1 MVSIKKF
8 FVEKRWALIAILTGV
23 FFGFGS
29 AVFCIAGNLVIFGF
43 NIMYILSPLLAG
55 FAETFI
61 ARRRYGKSTGA
72 ISALLTFILINGYG
86 WFSPGFIFPKEP
98 ATLSLITIIAII
110 LTLQAAFPTLINY
123 ILLVTS
129 IGIFRKFIEF
139 MVFLPSRLMRR
150 PPKVEEEEE
159 KNEPPVFDNLQ
170 NEVLCSKHDAF
181 ESFLNELTEPILSV
195 PQEELKIKKYVGIV
209 TGEAVAK
216 EEESEGR
223 LSMLTNIIEP
233 TQLEDLNLGEA
244 RKEAVSKMLDN
255 AKSLGANNVIEV
267 LIDYVSMGGL
277 QGSALIVTATG
288 TAVIDQ
294 YGTIELEENTSKD
307 NKAITSEDK
316 KILGENEKNNDYNSP
331 IYDKRHIVKQII
343 GKEVIDSSASLV
355 GKVKDVEVNFE
366 NNEIEAIILGKNNIS
381 ESLGLSR
388 EEIIIPFDAIV
399 QIGDRILIKKIDTDE
414 SYTRDYYSY
423 LERKIRDI

>member
-1 MVSIKKF
+1 MVSVKKF
-8 FVEKRWALIAILTGV
+8 FVEKRWALFAII
-23 FFGFGS
+23 FGTLVGFSS
-29 AVFCIAGNLVIFGF
+29 AIICIAWNFVIFGF
-43 NIMYILSPLLAG
+43 NIMYIISPLIAG
-55 FAETFI
+55 LIETFI
-61 ARRRYGKSTGA
+61 ARKRYGKSTGA
-72 ISALLTFILINGYG
+72 ISALFTFILINGYG
-86 WFSPGFIFPKEP
+86 WFGPGWIFSKEP

-123 ILLVTS
+123 ILLVVGL
-129 IGIFRKFIEF
+129 GIIKKSIEF
-139 MVFLPSRLMRR
+139 LILLPSRLTRK
-150 PPKVEEEEE
+150 PPKVEEKEEIF
-159 KNEPPVFDNLQ
+159 NESSVFEN
-170 NEVLCSKHDAF
+170 
-181 ESFLNELTEPILSV
+181 FLEELDTPLLSV
-195 PQEELKIKKYVGIV
+195 PPAEKIKIKKYVGIV

-316 KILGENEKNNDYNSP
+316 RILGENEKNDDYSSP

-366 NNEIEAIILGKNNIS
+366 NNEIEAIILGKNNVS
-381 ESLGLSR
+381 ESLDLSR
-388 EEIIIPFDAIV
+388 EEIIIPFDAIA

-414 SYTRDYYSY
+414 SYTSEYYSY